1 MARTQRTLLVENE
14 THPALLV
21 DKGRIADNFFTRLR
35 GLIGVHELAP
45 GDGLWIKPCSSIHC
59 MFMSI
64 PIDVLYLDKEQRVV
78 GLDRNVRPWRMGHF
92 YRKVHSVVELPV
104 GVIDSTPLVVGDQL
118 RIKFT

>member
-1 MARTQRTLLVENE
+1 MAHPPRTISVDNLSSSAVI
-14 THPALLV
+14 V

-35 GLIGVHELAP
+35 GLIGVREFAP

-64 PIDVLYLDKEQRVV
+64 PIDVLYLDKGQRVV
-78 GLDRNVRPWRMGHF
+78 GMDRNVRPWRMGHF

-104 GVIDSTPLVVGDQL
+104 GALDQSAVEIGDQL
-118 RIKFT
+118 RVTPG

>member
-1 MARTQRTLLVENE
+1 MAHPPRTISVDNLSSSAVI
-14 THPALLV
+14 V

-35 GLIGVHELAP
+35 GLIGVHEFAP

-64 PIDVLYLDKEQRVV
+64 PIDVLYLDKGQRVV
-78 GLDRNVRPWRMGHF
+78 GMDRNVRPWRMGHF

-104 GVIDSTPLVVGDQL
+104 GALDQSAVEIGDQL
-118 RIKFT
+118 RVTPG

>member
-1 MARTQRTLLVENE
+1 MAHPPRTISVDNLSSSAVI
-14 THPALLV
+14 V

-35 GLIGVHELAP
+35 GLIGVSEFAP

-64 PIDVLYLDKEQRVV
+64 PIDVLYLDKGQRVV
-78 GLDRNVRPWRMGHF
+78 GMDRNVRPWRMGHF

-104 GVIDSTPLVVGDQL
+104 GALDQSAVEIGDQL
-118 RIKFT
+118 RVTPG